1 MIGWLEGA
9 LEAVMALG
17 CLFLFVM
24 ALGLALDNH
33 AARLDPSTPYYVA
46 AHSGAPKQAP

>member
-9 LEAVMALG
+9 LEAVLPLAMLAL
-17 CLFLFVM
+17 FAM

-46 AHSGAPKQAP
+46 AQHSAPKQAP